1 MARYVC
7 TIHMFTEDEEPIKAS
22 YSLGTIQDDVDEII
36 RATGNMYLMSV
47 QNTLTMIAHALVRHT
62 TRCQAPQ
69 YSLLSNIPKFE
80 RIRSDRSRE
89 TTVQSSKSHFGTLV
103 GADNSADSRLK
114 TMTSDENRDNGSA
127 TQQFCTDFSRLTQ
140 KSRIPQNSHSYLA
153 YVLRTIPRVQPLLF
167 PESDPEPTRNDNST
181 TLDSVS
187 KFSTSSPIPD
197 VVLEISDSVKRS
209 VNGSN
214 ASLSYCAAVDTGNAA
229 TVVRTAVSSPNPQ
242 QWACRAHNPTVS
254 SETLTYL
261 DVQHPVPIK
270 LEDLPSSQADDADV
284 FLADHCYS
292 CSNND
297 STRKLLT
304 LS

>member
-127 TQQFCTDFSRLTQ
+127 TQQFCTDFSPIDPE
-140 KSRIPQNSHSYLA
+140 IPDSQNSHSYLA
-153 YVLRTIPRVQPLLF
+153 RSTNYTPSTAPALSGIRSRTNSQRQLNNPRFRFKIFHV
-167 PESDPEPTRNDNST
+167 
-181 TLDSVS
+181 
-187 KFSTSSPIPD
+187 K
-197 VVLEISDSVKRS
+197 SDS
-209 VNGSN
+209 
-214 ASLSYCAAVDTGNAA
+214 
-229 TVVRTAVSSPNPQ
+229 
-242 QWACRAHNPTVS
+242 
-254 SETLTYL
+254 
-261 DVQHPVPIK
+261 
-270 LEDLPSSQADDADV
+270 
-284 FLADHCYS
+284 
-292 CSNND
+292 
-297 STRKLLT
+297 
-304 LS
+304 